1 MQYFYKFILNINDK
15 TAMKLLLIYILL
27 FASTL
32 LLSCD
37 LNDSENDL
45 QVDINKEV
53 EITAENF
60 KFNVDTLAEG
70 LQNPWGMVFLPN
82 DDLLVTER
90 PGTIR
95 VIRNDKLLDE
105 KITGVPEVYAVGQ
118 GGLFELK
125 LHPDYENSGWIY
137 ITYAAKNGAGGN
149 TAIMRAKLNG
159 FDLIDKEKI
168 FQAGP
173 YINGGRHFGG
183 HMEFDHNGYLYVS
196 TGERGNRPNAQTLS
210 NHSGKILR
218 LKDDGSI
225 PDDNPFINESE
236 TKPEIFTYGNRNPQG
251 MTVHPTTGEIWTHE
265 HGPMG
270 GDEINI
276 VQRGV
281 NYGWPEVTYGKNYDG
296 STITDVTTRE
306 DVADPLHYWTPSI
319 APCGMEFV
327 TSDLFPAWEGNLL
340 VGSLKFRYIAR
351 LELDGE
357 KVVKE
362 EKLIE
367 GLGRVR
373 SILQGPDGL
382 IYVSV
387 ESPGMVLRLVPKF

>member
-1 MQYFYKFILNINDK
+1 
-15 TAMKLLLIYILL
+15 MKLLLVYILS
-27 FASTL
+27 FASAL
-32 LLSCD
+32 LLSCNLNESGDD
-37 LNDSENDL
+37 LL
-45 QVDINKEV
+45 VDINKEV

-70 LQNPWGMVFLPN
+70 LQNPWGMVYLPN
-82 DDLLVTER
+82 GDLLVTER
-90 PGTIR
+90 PGDIR
-95 VIRNDKLLDE
+95 VIRDGKLLSE
-105 KITGVPEVYAVGQ
+105 KISGVPDVYAVGQ

-125 LHPDYENSGWIY
+125 LHPDYENNGWIY

-149 TAIMRAKLNG
+149 TAVMRARLNG
-159 FDLIDKEKI
+159 LDLFDKEKI

-173 YINGGRHFGG
+173 FPTGGRHFGG
-183 HMEFDHNGYLYVS
+183 HMEFDNEGYLYVS
-196 TGERGNRPNAQTLS
+196 TGERGHRPNAQTLS
-210 NHSGKILR
+210 NHSGKIIR
-218 LKDDGSI
+218 LKDDGSV
-225 PDDNPFINESE
+225 PGDNPFINESE
-236 TKPEIFTYGNRNPQG
+236 TMPEIFTYGNRNPQG
-251 MTVHPTTGEIWTHE
+251 MAVHPVTGEIWTHE

-276 VQRGV
+276 VQKGA

-296 STITDVTTRE
+296 TTITDVTSRE
-306 DVADPLHYWTPSI
+306 DVADPFHYWTPSI

-327 TSDLFPAWEGNLL
+327 TSDLFPAWNGNLL
-340 VGSLKFRYIAR
+340 VGSLKFRYVAR

-367 GLGRVR
+367 NLGRVR

-387 ESPGMVLRLVPKF
+387 ESPGLVVRLIPAN